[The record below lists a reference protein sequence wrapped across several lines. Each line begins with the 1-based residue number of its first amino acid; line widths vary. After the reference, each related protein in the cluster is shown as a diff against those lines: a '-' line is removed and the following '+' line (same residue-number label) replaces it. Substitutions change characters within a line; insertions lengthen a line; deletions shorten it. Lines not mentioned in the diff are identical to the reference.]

1 MKISKRLKTQ
11 IEEIV
16 HEMDCPKD
24 FACYRSGFTDL
35 CKVKK
40 AATSPWL
47 VCSEVQPQRCR
58 FALPIGHAYF
68 CQCRLRHYVA
78 KALGIYVNGQPVV

>member
-1 MKISKRLKTQ
+1 Q